1 MDLAP
6 NEETREILRRA
17 PQIRQD
23 FLERQ
28 RGEAGPAN
36 VLANIAAAEP
46 ANVVTAIGAM
56 AEAVA
61 TTALAAVQPRV
72 RELEARVSAL
82 EAELTEERSAQ
93 AAERER
99 LGVDTC
105 SCCQDRGAETR
116 FLDCGHSCACEQCA
130 AKIRDQGD
138 PCPLCRAEI
147 REVATLRNLSES
159 EARVSALEAELAEE
173 RDARTAEREG
183 GGAGEPSKP
192 PRRRQRRR

>member
-1 MDLAP
+1 MSEVGCRTLLFGSSRSSARVRPARTNVLWWNIQGQTAMDLAP

-28 RGEAGPAN
+28 RGEAGPPN

-82 EAELTEERSAQ
+82 EAELTEERSAR

-99 LGVDTC
+99 EVGVWHMQLLPGPGSRDSLLG
-105 SCCQDRGAETR
+105 
-116 FLDCGHSCACEQCA
+116 LW
-130 AKIRDQGD
+130 
-138 PCPLCRAEI
+138 
-147 REVATLRNLSES
+147 TLV
-159 EARVSALEAELAEE
+159 RV
-173 RDARTAEREG
+173 
-183 GGAGEPSKP
+183 
-192 PRRRQRRR
+192 

>member
-1 MDLAP
+1 MNA
-6 NEETREILRRA
+6 E
-17 PQIRQD
+17 
-23 FLERQ
+23 
-28 RGEAGPAN
+28 GPAN
-36 VLANIAAAEP
+36 ALANIAAAVL

-82 EAELTEERSAQ
+82 EAELTEERSAR

-99 LGVDTC
+99 ERERWGVGTC

-130 AKIRDQGD
+130 ARIRAQGS

-147 REVATLRNLSES
+147 RDVVVLRAEIRDVEVEGPSE
-159 EARVSALEAELAEE
+159 
-173 RDARTAEREG
+173 
-183 GGAGEPSKP
+183 P

>member
-1 MDLAP
+1 M
-6 NEETREILRRA
+6 
-17 PQIRQD
+17 
-23 FLERQ
+23 
-28 RGEAGPAN
+28 
-36 VLANIAAAEP
+36 LANIAAAEP

-82 EAELTEERSAQ
+82 EAELTEERSAR

-99 LGVDTC
+99 ERWGVGTC

-130 AKIRDQGD
+130 ARIRAQGS

-147 REVATLRNLSES
+147 RDVVVLRAEIRDVEVEGPSE
-159 EARVSALEAELAEE
+159 
-173 RDARTAEREG
+173 
-183 GGAGEPSKP
+183 P